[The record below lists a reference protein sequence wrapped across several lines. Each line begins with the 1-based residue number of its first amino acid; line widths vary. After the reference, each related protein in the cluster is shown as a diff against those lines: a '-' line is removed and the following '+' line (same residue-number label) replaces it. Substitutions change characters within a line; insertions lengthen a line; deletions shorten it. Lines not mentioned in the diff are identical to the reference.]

1 MRLILNIKQIA
12 NELGLECWED
22 NTGFFNVR
30 IGEADWD
37 GTGIN
42 SDMVLRYNHGCYSD
56 DWGHTAM
63 KDEEFH
69 LLVKQMFPS
78 AISLRYVDNDD
89 KLFSLLA
96 GFLLVKK
103 DIGAWRRNYFGAQYN
118 REIDKILGVLN

>member
-12 NELGLECWED
+12 TELGLDCWED
-22 NTGFFNVR
+22 NTGFFNVN
-30 IGEADWD
+30 IGMADWD
-37 GTGIN
+37 NTGIEN
-42 SDMVLRYNHGCYSD
+42 ELVLRYYHGCYSD